1 MPSPKLQAKKFDDS
15 SDDEAPVKPAPK
27 VKASPK
33 SSPKL
38 AAKRAPSTDAA
49 EEKVEKKKAT
59 KRAAEDEAPEGA
71 APKKGGRI
79 EPQPT
84 GIAGRDLAE
93 FNLTSATTKALQK
106 IGITTLFPVQ
116 SLTFDHLM
124 QGKDVLVQSRTGSGK
139 TLAFSIPIVER
150 LHQANIEKSRG
161 RGPFAV
167 IFCPTRELAI
177 QVKDVIES
185 IATGFV
191 VTALYGGVA
200 YSTQERVLF
209 SGVDI
214 VVGTPGRVKD
224 MLEKGTLKFDRV
236 KMAALDEADHMLDI
250 GFKDDIELLLK
261 QVATQNGSTPD
272 QPNHQTILFSATV
285 PDWVHT
291 CSFISKNKEFI
302 DMVGKDT
309 VRTAS
314 TIRFFRR
321 KCNQSEIPSM
331 LADLVRVY
339 SGKHGR
345 TLVFTN
351 TKKDCH
357 DLAINNTK
365 LDAQS
370 LHGDMQ
376 QEQRESTMKSFRDNK
391 FSVLIATDVAAR
403 GLDLPMVDLV
413 IQCAPP
419 TDIDSF
425 IHRAGRTG
433 RAGRKGVCLLLHTMR
448 DEYVVDKIEKYAK
461 MKFDILP
468 SPSRED
474 ILKAVARDVTEDLA
488 RVERRATDLF
498 RDQASEILK
507 EADPVEILASAL
519 AVMSGYTTNI
529 ARRGLVT
536 GTENHTTFRLTPTSD
551 RSLPIPV
558 YCGILRNSLGDDLFS
573 RCKDISL
580 LQEELG
586 CVFDVPDTFASH
598 FTAAADQIRGMTL
611 EVIETLPAIVP
622 RESRAG
628 GRGGAGFGRGG
639 GNFGRGGGN
648 FGRGGGNFGR
658 GGGNFGRGGGNFGRG
673 GGGNFR
679 RY

>member
-1 MPSPKLQAKKFDDS
+1 MPSPKLQSKKFQDS
-15 SDDEAPVKPAPK
+15 DSDGEVPVKPTPK

-38 AAKRAPSTDAA
+38 APKRAPST
-49 EEKVEKKKAT
+49 EVVEKTEKKKTAT
-59 KRAAEDEAPEGA
+59 KRSSEGEPVEETAAKKGARTEAEPA
-71 APKKGGRI
+71 APATSGIVGR
-79 EPQPT
+79 
-84 GIAGRDLAE
+84 LLSE
-93 FNLTSATTKALQK
+93 FNLNPNTVKALQK
-106 IGITTLFPVQ
+106 INITTLFPVQ
-116 SLTFDHLM
+116 SLTLDHLM
-124 QGKDVLVQSRTGSGK
+124 DGKDVLVQSRTGSGK
-139 TLAFSIPIVER
+139 TLAFAIPIVER
-150 LHQANIEKSRG
+150 LYQAKIEKVRG

-167 IFCPTRELAI
+167 VFCPTRELAI
-177 QVKDVIES
+177 QVRDVIES
-185 IATGFV
+185 IAPGFV
-191 VTALYGGVA
+191 VTSLYGGVA
-200 YSTQERVLF
+200 YATQERTLF
-209 SGVDI
+209 SGVDV

-224 MLEKGTLKFDRV
+224 MLEKGTLKFNRV
-236 KMAALDEADHMLDI
+236 KMAVLDEADHMLDI
-250 GFKDDIELLLK
+250 GFKDDIELLLRK
-261 QVATQNGSTPD
+261 VADQNGSTPD

-285 PDWVHT
+285 PEWVHT
-291 CSFISKNKEFI
+291 SSFISKNKEFI

-321 KCNQSEIPSM
+321 KCNSSEIPSM

-357 DLAINNTK
+357 DLAINNTR

-403 GLDLPMVDLV
+403 GLDIPMVDLV

-419 TDIDSF
+419 SDIDSF

-448 DEYVVDKIEKYAK
+448 DEYIVDKIEKYAK
-461 MKFDILP
+461 MKFEMLP
-468 SPSRED
+468 SPSRDD

-498 RDQASEILK
+498 REQASEILK

-519 AVMSGYTTNI
+519 AVMSGYTSNI
-529 ARRGLVT
+529 TRRGLVT
-536 GTENHTTFRLTPTSD
+536 GIENHTTFRITPTSD

-558 YCGILRNSLGDDLFS
+558 YCGILRNNLGDDLFA
-573 RCKDISL
+573 RCKDLSL
-580 LQEELG
+580 LQDENG
-586 CVFDVPDTFASH
+586 CVFDCPDTFANKILEQS
-598 FTAAADQIRGMTL
+598 DQIRGMTL
-611 EVIETLPAIVP
+611 EVIETLPAILP
-622 RESRAG
+622 RESRGGNAG
-628 GRGGAGFGRGG
+628 SFGRGG

-673 GGGNFR
+673 R